1 MREAAHEAVRAWTE
15 VCNLMEIANGDGRPV
30 SKPEPSSATPSL
42 EPAPAIDPWDGL
54 DIPECLRR
62 APKAAAS

>member
-1 MREAAHEAVRAWTE
+1 VSAHD
-15 VCNLMEIANGDGRPV
+15 N
-30 SKPEPSSATPSL
+30 S
-42 EPAPAIDPWDGL
+42 DGL